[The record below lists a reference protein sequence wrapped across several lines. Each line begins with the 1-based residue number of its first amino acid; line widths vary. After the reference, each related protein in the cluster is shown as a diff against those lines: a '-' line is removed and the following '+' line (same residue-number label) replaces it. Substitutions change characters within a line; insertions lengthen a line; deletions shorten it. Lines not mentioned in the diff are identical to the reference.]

1 MRLTFKDRREIETII
16 KGFGDV
22 EHEQVREMVEQIVE
36 PLKHNPVEAAMTV
49 FFSKQGDDM
58 EMVGRA
64 QDDSDAQDLAHK
76 FLWDYVTKN
85 EEQRLAESIWKDKHS
100 YREVA

>member
-1 MRLTFKDRREIETII
+1 MRLTFKDRQEIESII

-22 EHEQVREMVEQIVE
+22 EHEQVREMVELIVD

-64 QDDSDAQDLAHK
+64 QDDSEAQDMAHK
-76 FLWDYVTKN
+76 FLWDYVRKN
-85 EEQRLAESIWKDKHS
+85 EEQRLAETIWKARHS